1 LRQYRIKMHDILIEK
16 KILAENGAIAGANRR
31 AFIERGVY
39 VINMVSSPGAGKT
52 SLIEQMAPL
61 LLEALDAF
69 AVVVGD
75 LEGDLDAVRIAGH
88 GVPVKQI
95 TTGRACHL
103 DAHDIAH
110 ALQWALDQN
119 TRLLIIEN
127 VGNMVCPAEY
137 DLGEDMMV
145 TVLSVA
151 EGDDKPLKYP
161 AIFNTSG
168 ALVINKIDL
177 APHTDFD
184 IGRARRNALAINPV
198 LQIFETSCRT
208 GEGIKEFCAFLAAK
222 ALALRRE
229 ADTNR

>member
-1 LRQYRIKMHDILIEK
+1 MHDILIEE
-16 KILAENGAIAGANRR
+16 KILSENDAIAGANRH
-31 AFIERGVY
+31 AFAERGVF

-52 SLIEQMAPL
+52 TLIERMTPIL
-61 LLEALDAF
+61 LDTLGRF
-69 AVVVGD
+69 AVIEGD
-75 LEGDLDAVRIAGH
+75 LEGDLDAVRIARY

-110 ALQWALDQN
+110 ALPWALEQDAC
-119 TRLLIIEN
+119 LLIIEN

-137 DLGEDMMV
+137 DLGEDMKV
-145 TVLSVA
+145 TVLSAA

-161 AIFNTSG
+161 AIFDASS
-168 ALVINKIDL
+168 ALIINKTDL

-184 IGRARRNALAINPV
+184 MERARANALAINPV

-208 GEGIKEFCAFLAAK
+208 GEGIKEWCAYLASK
-222 ALALRRE
+222 ALALRVR
-229 ADTNR
+229 